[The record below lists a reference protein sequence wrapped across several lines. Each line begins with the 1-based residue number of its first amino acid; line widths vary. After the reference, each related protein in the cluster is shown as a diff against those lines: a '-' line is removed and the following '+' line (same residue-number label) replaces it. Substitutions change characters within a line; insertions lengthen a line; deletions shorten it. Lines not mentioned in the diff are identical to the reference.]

1 MTAIRTLLGF
11 MGPYRWAAPV
21 LVALG
26 ILGSLSEGLGI
37 GLLIPLLQVLLGDG
51 VGAEGA
57 GPVVDAVQR
66 YAALFP
72 DATRL
77 SVIVAT
83 IVGLIAFKAAVLYAS
98 VALFAW
104 VNGHVGHRLRSGLFH
119 QLLQV
124 GYVFLARNDP
134 GRLLNTLGTETWRA
148 TDAMSALF
156 SLVTN
161 ACMVAVFAVL
171 LLLVSWPLTLGVAG
185 GLAAASLLVRL
196 VTWRTRR
203 LGEAAVVA
211 NSALADRMVDGLTGM
226 RVIRAFG
233 QEARE
238 QARFEQ
244 ASDRTRRI
252 FLTLELTSGLVQP
265 LLELLFVPLLLAVL
279 LLAWRAGVALPTLFA
294 FALMLYRLQ
303 PHVRSLDQDRVYLE
317 SLLGAVTE
325 VASLLDDRDKPHTRS
340 GARPFE
346 GLRAG
351 IVFRGVR
358 FGYDTGGERRAAL
371 DEVSFEIRKG
381 RVTAIV
387 GDSGAGK
394 STLVNLLCRFYDP
407 DDGEILVDGRPLPDL
422 DLAAWRS
429 RIAIAGQDAD
439 LVSGTIAENVAYG
452 RPGASHEA
460 IVAAARLADAHG
472 FIESLPE
479 GYRTPVGDRGLRL
492 SGGQR
497 QRIGLARALLRDPDV
512 LILDEATNALD
523 GPSQHAIQEAL
534 ERLPPERTIV
544 VIAHRLST
552 IRHADHVAVLSEGRV
567 VEQGR
572 PHDLAAGTGAFA
584 RLYAHETAA
593 FRAAA
598 RKKAAAE

>member
-1 MTAIRTLLGF
+1 MTAVRTLLGF

-21 LVALG
+21 LVVLG

-37 GLLIPLLQVLLGDG
+37 GLLIPLLQVLLGG
-51 VGAEGA
+51 GATTEGA

-72 DATRL
+72 EATRL
-77 SVIVAT
+77 PVIVAT
-83 IVGLIAFKAAVLYAS
+83 IVGLIAFKVAVFYAS
-98 VALFAW
+98 AALFAW
-104 VNGHVGHRLRSGLFH
+104 VNGHVGHRLRRGLFH
-119 QLLQV
+119 QLLHV

-148 TDAMSALF
+148 TDALSALF
-156 SLVTN
+156 SLITH
-161 ACMVAVFAVL
+161 ACMVGVFVVL

-185 GLAAASLLVRL
+185 GLALASLVVRL
-196 VTWRTRR
+196 VTWQTRR
-203 LGEAAVVA
+203 LGEVAVVA
-211 NSALADRMVDGLTGM
+211 NGALADRMVDGLTGM

-238 QARFEQ
+238 QARFDR
-244 ASDRTRRI
+244 ASDRVRGT
-252 FLTLELTSGLVQP
+252 FLTMELTSGLVQP
-265 LLELLFVPLLLAVL
+265 LLELLFVPLLLAAL
-279 LLAWRAGVALPTLFA
+279 LLAWRAGLALPTVFA

-303 PHVRSLDQDRVYLE
+303 PHMRGLDQARVYLD
-317 SLLGAVTE
+317 SLLGAVTA
-325 VASLLDDRDKPHTRS
+325 VTSLLDDRDKPYTRS
-340 GARPFE
+340 GTRPFE
-346 GLRAG
+346 GLRTG

-358 FGYDTGGERRAAL
+358 FDYDTGGRRRSAL
-371 DEVSFEIRKG
+371 DGVSFEIRKG

-407 DDGEILVDGRPLPDL
+407 DDGEILVDGRPLHDL
-422 DLAAWRS
+422 DLAAWRG
-429 RIAIAGQDAD
+429 RIGLAGQDAD
-439 LVSGTIAENVAYG
+439 LVSGTIAENIAYG

-460 IVAAARLADAHG
+460 ITAAARLADAHG
-472 FIESLPE
+472 FIESLPD
-479 GYRTPVGDRGLRL
+479 GYRTRVGDRGLSL

-497 QRIGLARALLRDPDV
+497 QRIGLARALLRDPDL

-523 GPSQHAIQEAL
+523 GPSQRAIQEAL
-534 ERLPPERTIV
+534 ERLPPGRTIA

-552 IRHADHVAVLSEGRV
+552 IRHADHVVVLSEGRV

-572 PHDLAAGTGAFA
+572 PSDLAAGTGAFA
-584 RLYAHETAA
+584 RLYAHEAAA
-593 FRAAA
+593 FRAAGD
-598 RKKAAAE
+598 